1 MMTETMK
8 KISVFGGASPK
19 PDSPAYLEAY
29 RLGKLLGEAGLA
41 VMTGAYV
48 GTMEAVSKGAN
59 EAGATVIGVSS
70 DEIEAYRPM
79 NPNPWV
85 TEEWRCTT
93 FKERLDKLVE
103 NCDAAIAL
111 AGGVGTMVEISLT
124 WNHLILHTIEPK
136 PLILVGEGWYTIME
150 TFFTQLGDYVSLPNR
165 EYLSFAPTPKD
176 ALEVL
181 KSYSIF

>member
-1 MMTETMK
+1 MK
-8 KISVFGGASPK
+8 TISVFGGASPK
-19 PDSPAYLEAY
+19 AGSPAYLEAY
-29 RLGKLLGEAGLA
+29 QLGKLLGEAGLV

-59 EAGATVIGVSS
+59 EAGVTVIGVSS

-79 NPNPWV
+79 DPNPWV
-85 TEEWRCTT
+85 TEEWRCAT

-111 AGGVGTMVEISLT
+111 PGGVGTMVEISLT

-136 PLILVGEGWYTIME
+136 LLILVGEGWHTLME
-150 TFFTQLGDYVSLPNR
+150 TFFYELGDYVSLRNR

-176 ALEVL
+176 ALDIL
-181 KSYSIF
+181 ILYSIL